1 MVKLMNCMMNIMAK
15 LQRAVRYPKLY
26 MNLIKFLDWCILGIA
41 SLTGVYSRHTVKHI
55 KSNALLILFINKF
68 T

>member
-1 MVKLMNCMMNIMAK
+1 MNCMMNIMAK
-15 LQRAVRYPKLY
+15 LQRAVRYPKFY
-26 MNLIKFLDWCILGIA
+26 MNLIKFLDWYMLGIA
-41 SLTGVYSRHTVKHI
+41 SSSDWCTFEIRYTVKYI